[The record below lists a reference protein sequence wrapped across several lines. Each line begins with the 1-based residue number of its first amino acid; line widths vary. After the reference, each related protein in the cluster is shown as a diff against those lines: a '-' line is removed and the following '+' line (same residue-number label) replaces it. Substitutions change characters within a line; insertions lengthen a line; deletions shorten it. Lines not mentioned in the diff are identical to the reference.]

1 MAAVCERALP
11 PGVVRVPQPQ
21 PREGM
26 MPSTVNIHS
35 WKSLARHI
43 GKFRYLD
50 FLVKLTPAIS
60 LAFIVYIVF
69 KGVFL

>member
-1 MAAVCERALP
+1 
-11 PGVVRVPQPQ
+11 
-21 PREGM
+21 

-69 KGVFL
+69 KGVFW